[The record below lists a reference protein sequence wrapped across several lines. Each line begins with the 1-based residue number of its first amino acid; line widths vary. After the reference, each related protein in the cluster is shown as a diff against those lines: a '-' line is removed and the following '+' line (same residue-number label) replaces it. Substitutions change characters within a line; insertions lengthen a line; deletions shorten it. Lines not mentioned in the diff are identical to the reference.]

1 MREPTI
7 IDRQIQMT
15 QASPNPSSWS
25 HSFPVRWLRKH
36 WATRDDII
44 AWNERS
50 SADAEQRVCHVCQ
63 MISDML
69 HWFGIGKKRS

>member
-1 MREPTI
+1 MN
-7 IDRQIQMT
+7 
-15 QASPNPSSWS
+15 QATPNPPSWS

-50 SADAEQRVCHVCQ
+50 AADAEQRVCHVCQ
-63 MISDML
+63 MISNML
-69 HWFGIGKKRS
+69 RWIGIGKKRS